1 MPWPNGRNGW
11 KAIIA
16 ERDYDCH
23 HCFMRFIFNPALL
36 DFLVILAVLN
46 VAANVLFQLGAF
58 GPDYLV
64 RASQATAGGFIVA
77 LIYTASRDRPGR
89 R

>member
-1 MPWPNGRNGW
+1 MANGRNGW
-11 KAIIA
+11 KAVISPVA
-16 ERDYDCH
+16 
-23 HCFMRFIFNPALL
+23 FAFNPALL